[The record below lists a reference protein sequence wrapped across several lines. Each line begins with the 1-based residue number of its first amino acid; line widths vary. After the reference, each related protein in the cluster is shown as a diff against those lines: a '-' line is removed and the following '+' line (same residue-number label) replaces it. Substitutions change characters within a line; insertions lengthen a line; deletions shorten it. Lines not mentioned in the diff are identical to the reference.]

1 MSKIVLDNVASGYD
15 LSKINAN
22 FQALQAALDNTLSR
36 DGTTPN
42 TVEADIDMNGFRLI
56 NLLAQSG
63 DGFIWY
69 GPWVTAT
76 AYAINALVSDS
87 GNSYICVEA
96 HTSGATFANDLAA
109 GKWEVLASKGASGAG
124 SGDLVSTNNL
134 SDVPSPLTARANLG
148 LAIGVN
154 VQAYSADTPSVAASE
169 VEMQTGTEAALRS
182 MSPLRVA
189 QAIAAL
195 APSLS
200 AADVLALL
208 LTVDGSGSGLDADT
222 VRGAVVSNLYRQA
235 VSVDISAATGST
247 SIPLD
252 NTTPLISEGTQV
264 ATLSITPS
272 DNTNLVEVTASFNVY
287 ATGADGAPIGEASV
301 IAALF
306 RGSTCISVQH
316 RRVTKTYSG
325 AVSGAAAFYG
335 TVSFNLI
342 DAPASASAVNYSIRV
357 GRGSGTS
364 WATANS
370 GLFAGAGDENQLI
383 LKEIIA

>member
-1 MSKIVLDNVASGYD
+1 
-15 LSKINAN
+15 
-22 FQALQAALDNTLSR
+22 
-36 DGTTPN
+36 
-42 TVEADIDMNGFRLI
+42 
-56 NLLAQSG
+56 
-63 DGFIWY
+63 
-69 GPWVTAT
+69 
-76 AYAINALVSDS
+76 
-87 GNSYICVEA
+87 
-96 HTSGATFANDLAA
+96 
-109 GKWEVLASKGASGAG
+109 
-124 SGDLVSTNNL
+124 
-134 SDVPSPLTARANLG
+134 
-148 LAIGVN
+148 
-154 VQAYSADTPSVAASE
+154 
-169 VEMQTGTEAALRS
+169 
-182 MSPLRVA
+182 
-189 QAIAAL
+189 
-195 APSLS
+195 
-200 AADVLALL
+200 VLALL

-287 ATGADGAPIGEASV
+287 ATGADGGAPIGEASV

-316 RRVTKTYSG
+316 RRVTETYSG

-357 GRGSGTS
+357 GIGSGTS